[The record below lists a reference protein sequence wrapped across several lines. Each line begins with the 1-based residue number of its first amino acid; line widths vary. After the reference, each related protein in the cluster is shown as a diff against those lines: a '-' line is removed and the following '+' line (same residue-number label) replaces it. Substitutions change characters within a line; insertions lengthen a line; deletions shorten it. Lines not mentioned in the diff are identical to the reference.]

1 MRVLLGNLP
10 AGGYPEVP
18 PYGLLCLGAYLL
30 REGHETYLIDLPE
43 LDQWCKALDTLKPNA
58 VGLTT
63 LTCIVKDAYSYAQEA
78 KKRGIYTL
86 MGGSHV
92 TALPEEAIKYCDAV
106 VRGEGEIT
114 TAELLKNPR
123 SGIFEGELV
132 KDLSTLPLPAYESV
146 DMNFYSTVRRHI
158 YNSILAYVFPE
169 DRVGVYMTS
178 RGCPYRCIYCHNS
191 KEKSPLRFIDP
202 SRVVDHLE
210 EIIGRYK
217 LDSIMFLDDEFLIN
231 KARVKK
237 LCEEINNR
245 NLKFYWSACVR
256 VTDIEPDI
264 LEVIKSAGCVQ
275 LAFGFESGNNRI
287 LEVLKKQATVE
298 DAHNAIEIC
307 QKAGMIVQGNFMF
320 GNPTETEEEMIDTL
334 RFAETHLID
343 GGIGAAKTT
352 PLPGT
357 TLWDWC
363 EENKK
368 LPPLE
373 SIDWNNFHYGVRS
386 INMSNMDSGRFDG
399 FMRIVGERL
408 AGSIKIAE
416 PMRVKKVMDWK
427 KANLGGDKNV
437 N

>member
-1 MRVLLGNLP
+1 MKILLGNP
-10 AGGYPEVP
+10 PTGGFPEVP
-18 PYGLLCLGAYLL
+18 PYGLLCLGAYLAK
-30 REGHETYLIDLPE
+30 RGYEITLIDLPG
-43 LDQWCKALDTLKPNA
+43 LDQWCKSLDNLKPNA

-63 LTCIVKDAYSYAQEA
+63 LTCTARKTYSYAQEA

-86 MGGSHV
+86 LGGAHV

-132 KDLSTLPLPAYESV
+132 KDLNTLPLPAYELA
-146 DMNFYSTVRRHI
+146 DMNFYPIVRRYI
-158 YNSILAYVFPE
+158 YNSILSYVLPE

-178 RGCPYRCIYCHNS
+178 RGCPYRCTYCHNS
-191 KEKSPLRFIDP
+191 KEKRPLRFIDP
-202 SRVVDHLE
+202 LHIVDHLE
-210 EIIGRYK
+210 EIIGKYK
-217 LDSIMFLDDEFLIN
+217 LDSILFLDDEFLIH
-231 KARVKK
+231 KTRVKK

-245 NLKFYWSACVR
+245 NLKFYWSANAR
-256 VTDIEPDI
+256 VTDVDPDI
-264 LEVIKSAGCVQ
+264 LEVIMSAGCVQ

-307 QKAGMIVQGNFMF
+307 QKAGIIVQGNFMF
-320 GNPTETEEEMIDTL
+320 GNPTEIEKEMIDTL

-368 LPPLE
+368 IPPLE
-373 SIDWNNFHYGVRS
+373 SINWDDFHYGVRS

-399 FMRIVGERL
+399 FMRVVGERL
-408 AGSIKIAE
+408 SKFIKKAE
-416 PMRVKKVMDWK
+416 PIRVQKVMDWK
-427 KANLGGDKNV
+427 KANLGG
-437 N
+437 